1 MIWTASVDLKIY
13 YGALV
18 INGTETRTKTH
29 SVFGFDIRVKRII
42 VNEFKVISAVAL
54 LCFTFVEL
62 EPDNVFIIIL
72 ATTSNHPG
80 NMYFRGIFIAFK
92 LNLHLDVFMD
102 GTNTG

>member
-1 MIWTASVDLKIY
+1 MY
-13 YGALV
+13 YDALI

-62 EPDNVFIIIL
+62 EPDNVFVIIL

-80 NMYFRGIFIAFK
+80 KMDFRDISIAFK
-92 LNLHLDVFMD
+92 LNLHLEGFMD